1 MTATPPPV
9 WVSVMSTA
17 ELRAI
22 ADTTTD
28 QRTRVEA
35 LAEIVRRAVEWA
47 SRAEAELR
55 GLQQQLAA
63 AQAQTELLAAEL
75 IERAAPR

>member
-1 MTATPPPV
+1 MNGTAKDHPA
-9 WVSVMSTA
+9 WVGALSAT

-35 LAEIVRRAVEWA
+35 LAELDRRGVT
-47 SRAEAELR
+47 R
-55 GLQQQLAA
+55 
-63 AQAQTELLAAEL
+63 
-75 IERAAPR
+75 